1 MYLKKILLT
10 VVLLGL
16 VGMAGF
22 SYYVYQNIFTPNT
35 GFNNPQAHVF
45 IPTGATFKM
54 VQEELSPL
62 LKDMNTFVTVAQ
74 RKGYSS
80 NIKAGHFII
89 KKGSNNNEIINSIR
103 SGNIPVTI
111 KFNNQERLEDLAG
124 HLAKQI
130 ELDSASLLDTMLDE
144 DFLKASGF
152 TQDTALGMYIANSY
166 EVYWNTSPKAFCQK
180 MLKEYNAFWNT
191 SRVAK
196 AKAISL
202 SKDQVMALAAIV
214 QKETA
219 MIQERPMVAGLYLNR
234 LKKGM
239 LLQADPTVIFAKKK
253 TENNFKQVIKRV
265 LFKDLKIASPYN
277 TYKYSGV
284 PPGPITM
291 PDVSAIDGVLNYKK
305 HGFYF
310 MVADVENFGYH
321 KFAKTLSAHNRN
333 KKQYVN
339 WINKQGV
346 KR

>member
-10 VVLLGL
+10 VVFLGL

-35 GFNNPQAHVF
+35 GFNNPQANIF

-54 VQEELSPL
+54 VQEELTPL
-62 LKDMNTFVTVAQ
+62 LKDMSTFVTVAQ
-74 RKGYSS
+74 RKGYVS

-103 SGNIPVTI
+103 SGNTPVTI
-111 KFNNQERLEDLAG
+111 KFNNQERLENLAG

-130 ELDSASLLDTMLDE
+130 EADSLSLLNAMLDI

-166 EVYWNTSPKAFCQK
+166 QVYWNTSSKAFCQK
-180 MLKEYNAFWNT
+180 MLKQYHVFWNDA
-191 SRVAK
+191 RVAK

-219 MIQERPMVAGLYLNR
+219 MIDERPAVAGLYLNR

-253 TENNFKQVIKRV
+253 TENNFSQVIKRV
-265 LFKDLKIASPYN
+265 LFKDLKITSPYN
-277 TYKYSGV
+277 TYANSGV

-310 MVADVENFGYH
+310 MVADVNNFGYH

>member
-62 LKDMNTFVTVAQ
+62 LKDLNTFVTVAQ

-130 ELDSASLLDTMLDE
+130 ELDSASLLNAMLDV

-180 MLKEYNAFWNT
+180 MLREYNAFWNT

-219 MIQERPMVAGLYLNR
+219 MIQERPTVAGLYLNR

-277 TYKYSGV
+277 TYRYSGV

>member
-130 ELDSASLLDTMLDE
+130 ELDSASLLDTMLDV
-144 DFLKASGF
+144 DFLKVSGF

-277 TYKYSGV
+277 TYRYSGV

>member
-35 GFNNPQAHVF
+35 GFNNQQAHVF

-62 LKDMNTFVTVAQ
+62 LKDLNTFVTVAQ

-111 KFNNQERLEDLAG
+111 KFNNQERLENLAG

-130 ELDSASLLDTMLDE
+130 ELDSASLLNAMLDE

-180 MLKEYNAFWNT
+180 MLKQYNAFWNT

-219 MIQERPMVAGLYLNR
+219 MIQERPTVAGLYLNR

-277 TYKYSGV
+277 TYRYSGV

-305 HGFYF
+305 HDFYF

>member
-10 VVLLGL
+10 VVFLGL

-35 GFNNPQAHVF
+35 GFNNPQANIF

-62 LKDMNTFVTVAQ
+62 LKDMSTFVTVAQ
-74 RKGYSS
+74 RKGYVS

-103 SGNIPVTI
+103 SGNTPVTI
-111 KFNNQERLEDLAG
+111 KFNNQERLENLAG

-130 ELDSASLLDTMLDE
+130 EADSLSLLNAMLDI

-166 EVYWNTSPKAFCQK
+166 QVYWNTSSKAFCQK
-180 MLKEYNAFWNT
+180 MLKQYHVFWNDA
-191 SRVAK
+191 RVAK

-219 MIQERPMVAGLYLNR
+219 MIDERPVVAGLYLNR

-253 TENNFKQVIKRV
+253 TENNFSQVIKRV
-265 LFKDLKIASPYN
+265 LFKDLKITSPYN
-277 TYKYSGV
+277 TYTNSGV

-310 MVADVENFGYH
+310 MVADVKNFGYH

>member
-111 KFNNQERLEDLAG
+111 KFNNQERLENLAG

-130 ELDSASLLDTMLDE
+130 ELDSASLLDTMLDV
-144 DFLKASGF
+144 DFLKVSGF

-180 MLKEYNAFWNT
+180 MLKQYNAFWNT

-219 MIQERPMVAGLYLNR
+219 MIQERPTVAGLYLNR

-277 TYKYSGV
+277 TYRYSGV

-305 HGFYF
+305 HDFYF

>member
-111 KFNNQERLEDLAG
+111 KFNNQERLENLAG

-130 ELDSASLLDTMLDE
+130 ELDSASLLNAMLDE

-180 MLKEYNAFWNT
+180 MLKQYNAFWNT

-219 MIQERPMVAGLYLNR
+219 MIQERPTVAGLYLNR

-265 LFKDLKIASPYN
+265 LFKDLKIDSPYN
-277 TYKYSGV
+277 TYRYSGV

-305 HGFYF
+305 HDFYF

>member
-89 KKGSNNNEIINSIR
+89 KKGSNNNGIINSIR
-103 SGNIPVTI
+103 SGNVPVTI
-111 KFNNQERLEDLAG
+111 KFNNQERLENLAG

-130 ELDSASLLDTMLDE
+130 ELDSASLLNAMLDV

-180 MLKEYNAFWNT
+180 MLKQYNAFWNT

-219 MIQERPMVAGLYLNR
+219 MIQERPTVAGLYLNR
-234 LKKGM
+234 LEKGM

-253 TENNFKQVIKRV
+253 QENNFNQVIKRV
-265 LFKDLKIASPYN
+265 LFKDLTIASPYN
-277 TYKYSGV
+277 TYRYSGV

-291 PDVSAIDGVLNYKK
+291 PDVSAIDGVLNYNK
-305 HGFYF
+305 HGFYY

>member
-130 ELDSASLLDTMLDE
+130 ELDSASLLDAMLDV

-219 MIQERPMVAGLYLNR
+219 MIQERPTVAGLYLNR

-277 TYKYSGV
+277 TYRYTGV

>member
-62 LKDMNTFVTVAQ
+62 LKDMGTFVAVAQ

-111 KFNNQERLEDLAG
+111 KFNNQERLENLAG

-130 ELDSASLLDTMLDE
+130 ELDSASLLSAMLDE
-144 DFLKASGF
+144 AFLKASGF

-219 MIQERPMVAGLYLNR
+219 MIQERPTVAGLYLNR
-234 LKKGM
+234 LEKGM

-253 TENNFKQVIKRV
+253 QENNFNQVIKRV
-265 LFKDLKIASPYN
+265 LFKDLTIASPYN
-277 TYKYSGV
+277 TYRYSGV

-291 PDVSAIDGVLNYKK
+291 PDVSAIDGVLNYNK
-305 HGFYF
+305 HGFYY

>member
-62 LKDMNTFVTVAQ
+62 LKDLNTFVTVAQ

-111 KFNNQERLEDLAG
+111 KFNNQERLENLAG

-130 ELDSASLLDTMLDE
+130 ELDSASLLNAMLDE

-180 MLKEYNAFWNT
+180 MLREYNAFWNT

-219 MIQERPMVAGLYLNR
+219 MIQERPTVAGLYLNR

-239 LLQADPTVIFAKKK
+239 MLQADPTVIFAKKK

-277 TYKYSGV
+277 TYRYSGV

>member
-62 LKDMNTFVTVAQ
+62 LKDMNTFVTVAH

-111 KFNNQERLEDLAG
+111 KFNNQERLENLAG

-130 ELDSASLLDTMLDE
+130 ELDSASLLNAMLDE

-180 MLKEYNAFWNT
+180 MLREYNAFWNT

-219 MIQERPMVAGLYLNR
+219 MIQERPTVAGLYLNR

-277 TYKYSGV
+277 TYRYSGV

>member
-62 LKDMNTFVTVAQ
+62 LKDLNTFVTVAQ

-130 ELDSASLLDTMLDE
+130 ELDSASLLNAMLDV

-180 MLKEYNAFWNT
+180 MLREYNAFWNT

-277 TYKYSGV
+277 TYRYSGV

>member
-62 LKDMNTFVTVAQ
+62 LKDMNTFVTVAH

-130 ELDSASLLDTMLDE
+130 ELDSASLLDAMLDV

-180 MLKEYNAFWNT
+180 MLREYNAFWNT

-219 MIQERPMVAGLYLNR
+219 MIQERPTVAGLYLNR

-277 TYKYSGV
+277 TYRYSGV

-305 HGFYF
+305 HDFYF

>member
-10 VVLLGL
+10 VVFLGL

-35 GFNNPQAHVF
+35 GFNNPQANIF

-54 VQEELSPL
+54 VQEELTPL
-62 LKDMNTFVTVAQ
+62 LKDMSTFVTVAQ
-74 RKGYSS
+74 RKGYVS

-103 SGNIPVTI
+103 SGNTPVTI
-111 KFNNQERLEDLAG
+111 KFNNQERLENLAG

-130 ELDSASLLDTMLDE
+130 EADSLSLLNAMLDV

-166 EVYWNTSPKAFCQK
+166 QVYWNTSSKAFCQK
-180 MLKEYNAFWNT
+180 MLKQYHVFWNDA
-191 SRVAK
+191 RVAK

-219 MIQERPMVAGLYLNR
+219 MIDERPVVAGLYLNR

-253 TENNFKQVIKRV
+253 TENNFNQVIKRV
-265 LFKDLKIASPYN
+265 LFKDLKITSPYN
-277 TYKYSGV
+277 TYANSGV

-310 MVADVENFGYH
+310 MVADVKNFGYH

>member
-62 LKDMNTFVTVAQ
+62 LKDLNTFVTVAQ

-130 ELDSASLLDTMLDE
+130 ELDSASLLDAMLDV

-180 MLKEYNAFWNT
+180 MLREYNAFWNT
-191 SRVAK
+191 SRVVK

-277 TYKYSGV
+277 TYKYTGV

>member
-130 ELDSASLLDTMLDE
+130 ELDSASLLDAMLDV
-144 DFLKASGF
+144 DFLKVSGF

-219 MIQERPMVAGLYLNR
+219 MIQERPTVAGLYLNR

-239 LLQADPTVIFAKKK
+239 MLQADPTVIFAKKK

>member
-10 VVLLGL
+10 VVFLGL

-35 GFNNPQAHVF
+35 GFNNPQANIF

-54 VQEELSPL
+54 VQEELTPL
-62 LKDMNTFVTVAQ
+62 LKDMSTFVTVAQ
-74 RKGYSS
+74 RKGYVS

-103 SGNIPVTI
+103 SGNTPVTI
-111 KFNNQERLEDLAG
+111 KFNNQERLENLAG

-130 ELDSASLLDTMLDE
+130 EADSLSLLNAMLDI

-166 EVYWNTSPKAFCQK
+166 QVYWNTSSKAFCQK
-180 MLKEYNAFWNT
+180 MLKQYHVFWNNA
-191 SRVAK
+191 RVAK

-219 MIQERPMVAGLYLNR
+219 MIDERPVVAGLYLNR

-253 TENNFKQVIKRV
+253 TENNFNQVIKRV
-265 LFKDLKIASPYN
+265 LFKDLKITSPYN
-277 TYKYSGV
+277 TYANSGV

-310 MVADVENFGYH
+310 MVADVKNFGYH

>member
-62 LKDMNTFVTVAQ
+62 LKDMSTFVAVAQ

-111 KFNNQERLEDLAG
+111 KFNNQERLENLAG

-130 ELDSASLLDTMLDE
+130 ELDSASLLSAMLDE
-144 DFLKASGF
+144 AFLKASGF

-219 MIQERPMVAGLYLNR
+219 MIQERPKVAGLYLNR
-234 LKKGM
+234 LNKGM

-253 TENNFKQVIKRV
+253 QENNFKQVIKRV
-265 LFKDLKIASPYN
+265 LFKDLTIASPYN
-277 TYKYSGV
+277 TYRYSGV

-291 PDVSAIDGVLNYKK
+291 PDVSAIDGVLNYNK
-305 HGFYF
+305 HGFYY

>member
-62 LKDMNTFVTVAQ
+62 LKDMSTFVAVAQ

-89 KKGSNNNEIINSIR
+89 NKGSNNNEIINSIR

-111 KFNNQERLEDLAG
+111 KFNNQERLENLAG

-130 ELDSASLLDTMLDE
+130 ELDSASLLSAMLDE
-144 DFLKASGF
+144 AFLKASGF

-202 SKDQVMALAAIV
+202 SKDQVIALAAIV

-219 MIQERPMVAGLYLNR
+219 MIQERPTVAGLYLNR
-234 LKKGM
+234 LEKGM

-253 TENNFKQVIKRV
+253 QENNFKQIIKRV
-265 LFKDLKIASPYN
+265 LFKDLTIASPYN
-277 TYKYSGV
+277 TYRYSGV

-291 PDVSAIDGVLNYKK
+291 PDVSAIDGVLNYNK
-305 HGFYF
+305 HGFYY

>member
-130 ELDSASLLDTMLDE
+130 ELDSASLLDTMLDV
-144 DFLKASGF
+144 DFLKVSGF

-219 MIQERPMVAGLYLNR
+219 MIQERPTVAGLYLNR

-277 TYKYSGV
+277 TYRYSGV

>member
-62 LKDMNTFVTVAQ
+62 LKDLNTFVTVAQ

-89 KKGSNNNEIINSIR
+89 KKGNNNNEIINSIR

-111 KFNNQERLEDLAG
+111 KFNNQERLENLAG

-130 ELDSASLLDTMLDE
+130 ELDSASLLNAMLDV

-180 MLKEYNAFWNT
+180 MLREYNAFWNT

-219 MIQERPMVAGLYLNR
+219 MIQERPTVAGLYLNR

-277 TYKYSGV
+277 TYRYSGV

-305 HGFYF
+305 HDFYF

>member
-62 LKDMNTFVTVAQ
+62 IKDMNTFVTVAQ

-130 ELDSASLLDTMLDE
+130 ELDSASLLDAMLDV

-219 MIQERPMVAGLYLNR
+219 MIQERPTVAGLYLNR

-277 TYKYSGV
+277 TYRYSGV

-305 HGFYF
+305 HDFYF

>member
-111 KFNNQERLEDLAG
+111 KFNNQERLENLAG

-130 ELDSASLLDTMLDE
+130 ELDSASLLNAMLDE

-180 MLKEYNAFWNT
+180 MLREYNAFWNT

-219 MIQERPMVAGLYLNR
+219 MIQERPTVAGLYLNR

-277 TYKYSGV
+277 TYRYSGV

>member
-62 LKDMNTFVTVAQ
+62 LKDLNTFVTVAQ

-130 ELDSASLLDTMLDE
+130 ELDSASLLDAMLDE

-180 MLKEYNAFWNT
+180 MLREYNAFWNT
-191 SRVAK
+191 SRVVK

-277 TYKYSGV
+277 TYKYTGV

>member
-111 KFNNQERLEDLAG
+111 KFNNQERLENLAG

-130 ELDSASLLDTMLDE
+130 ELDSASLLSAMLDV

-180 MLKEYNAFWNT
+180 MLKQYNAFWNT

-219 MIQERPMVAGLYLNR
+219 MIQERPTVAGLYLNR

-265 LFKDLKIASPYN
+265 LFKDLTIASPYN
-277 TYKYSGV
+277 TYRYSGV

-321 KFAKTLSAHNRN
+321 KFAKTLSGHNRN

>member
-62 LKDMNTFVTVAQ
+62 LKDLNTFVTVAQ

-130 ELDSASLLDTMLDE
+130 ELDSASLLNAMLDV

-180 MLKEYNAFWNT
+180 MLREYNAFWNT

-219 MIQERPMVAGLYLNR
+219 MIQERPTVAGLYLNR

-265 LFKDLKIASPYN
+265 LFKDLKIDSPYN
-277 TYKYSGV
+277 TYRYSGV

-305 HGFYF
+305 HDFYF

>member
-111 KFNNQERLEDLAG
+111 KFNNQERLENLAG

-130 ELDSASLLDTMLDE
+130 ELDSASLLDAMLDV

-219 MIQERPMVAGLYLNR
+219 MIQERPTVAGLYLNR
-234 LKKGM
+234 LNKGM

-253 TENNFKQVIKRV
+253 QENNFKQVIKRV
-265 LFKDLKIASPYN
+265 LFKDLTIASPYN
-277 TYKYSGV
+277 TYRYSGV

-291 PDVSAIDGVLNYKK
+291 PDVSAIDGVLNYNK
-305 HGFYF
+305 HGFYY

>member
-130 ELDSASLLDTMLDE
+130 ELDSASLLDTMLDV
-144 DFLKASGF
+144 DFLKVSGF

-219 MIQERPMVAGLYLNR
+219 MIQERPTVAGLYLNR

-253 TENNFKQVIKRV
+253 TENNFEQVIKRV
-265 LFKDLKIASPYN
+265 LFKDLKIDSPYN
-277 TYKYSGV
+277 TYRYSGV

>member
-62 LKDMNTFVTVAQ
+62 LKDMNTFVTVAH

-111 KFNNQERLEDLAG
+111 KFNNQERLENLAG

-130 ELDSASLLDTMLDE
+130 ELDSASLLNAMLDV

-180 MLKEYNAFWNT
+180 MLREYNAFWNT

-219 MIQERPMVAGLYLNR
+219 MIQERPTVAGLYLNR

-277 TYKYSGV
+277 TYRYSGV

-305 HGFYF
+305 HDFYF

>member
-103 SGNIPVTI
+103 SRNIPVTI
-111 KFNNQERLEDLAG
+111 KFNNQERLENLAG

-130 ELDSASLLDTMLDE
+130 ELDSASLLNAMLDV

-180 MLKEYNAFWNT
+180 MLREYNAFWNT

-219 MIQERPMVAGLYLNR
+219 MIQERPTVAGLYLNR

-277 TYKYSGV
+277 TYRYSGV

>member
-130 ELDSASLLDTMLDE
+130 ELDSASLLDAMLDE

-180 MLKEYNAFWNT
+180 MLKQYNAFWNT

-219 MIQERPMVAGLYLNR
+219 MIQERPTVAGLYLNR

-277 TYKYSGV
+277 TYKYTGV

>member
-89 KKGSNNNEIINSIR
+89 KNGSNNNEIINSIR

-130 ELDSASLLDTMLDE
+130 ELDSASLLDTMLDV
-144 DFLKASGF
+144 DFLKVSGF

>member
-10 VVLLGL
+10 VVFLGL

-35 GFNNPQAHVF
+35 GFNNPQANIF

-62 LKDMNTFVTVAQ
+62 LKDMSTFVTVAQ
-74 RKGYSS
+74 RKGYVS

-103 SGNIPVTI
+103 SGNTPVTI
-111 KFNNQERLEDLAG
+111 KFNNQERLENLAG

-130 ELDSASLLDTMLDE
+130 EADSLSLLNAMLDV

-166 EVYWNTSPKAFCQK
+166 QVYWNTSSKAFCQK
-180 MLKEYNAFWNT
+180 MLKQYHVFWNDA
-191 SRVAK
+191 RVAK

-219 MIQERPMVAGLYLNR
+219 MIDERPVVAGLYLNR

-253 TENNFKQVIKRV
+253 TENNFNQVIKRV
-265 LFKDLKIASPYN
+265 LFKDLKITSPYN
-277 TYKYSGV
+277 TYANSGV

-310 MVADVENFGYH
+310 MVADVKNFGYH

>member
-130 ELDSASLLDTMLDE
+130 ELDSASLLNAMLDV

-180 MLKEYNAFWNT
+180 MLREYNAFWNT

-219 MIQERPMVAGLYLNR
+219 MIQERPTVAGLYLNR

-277 TYKYSGV
+277 TYRYSGV

>member
-111 KFNNQERLEDLAG
+111 KFNNQERLENLAG

-130 ELDSASLLDTMLDE
+130 ELDSASLLDAMLDV
-144 DFLKASGF
+144 DFLKVSGF

-219 MIQERPMVAGLYLNR
+219 MIQERPTVAGLYLNR

>member
-130 ELDSASLLDTMLDE
+130 ELDSASLLDAMLDV
-144 DFLKASGF
+144 DFLKVSGF

-277 TYKYSGV
+277 TYRYTGV

>member
-111 KFNNQERLEDLAG
+111 KFNNQERLENLAG

-130 ELDSASLLDTMLDE
+130 ELDSASLLNAMLDE

-180 MLKEYNAFWNT
+180 MLREYNAFWNT

-219 MIQERPMVAGLYLNR
+219 MIQERPTVAGLYLNR

-265 LFKDLKIASPYN
+265 LFKDLKIDSPYN
-277 TYKYSGV
+277 TYRYSGV

>member
-10 VVLLGL
+10 VVFLGL

-35 GFNNPQAHVF
+35 GFNNPQANIF

-54 VQEELSPL
+54 VQEELTPL
-62 LKDMNTFVTVAQ
+62 LKDMSTFVTVAQ
-74 RKGYSS
+74 RKGYVS

-103 SGNIPVTI
+103 SGNTPVTI
-111 KFNNQERLEDLAG
+111 KFNNQERLENLAG

-130 ELDSASLLDTMLDE
+130 EADSLSLLNAMLDI

-166 EVYWNTSPKAFCQK
+166 QVYWNTSSKAFCQK
-180 MLKEYNAFWNT
+180 MLKQYHAFWNDA
-191 SRVAK
+191 RVAK

-219 MIQERPMVAGLYLNR
+219 MIDERPVVAGLYLNR

-253 TENNFKQVIKRV
+253 TENNFNQVIKRV
-265 LFKDLKIASPYN
+265 LFKDLKITSPYN
-277 TYKYSGV
+277 TYANSGV

-310 MVADVENFGYH
+310 MVADVNNFGYH

>member
-62 LKDMNTFVTVAQ
+62 LKDLNTFVTVAQ

-111 KFNNQERLEDLAG
+111 KFNNQERLENLAG

-130 ELDSASLLDTMLDE
+130 ELDSASLLDAMLDV
-144 DFLKASGF
+144 DFLKVSGF